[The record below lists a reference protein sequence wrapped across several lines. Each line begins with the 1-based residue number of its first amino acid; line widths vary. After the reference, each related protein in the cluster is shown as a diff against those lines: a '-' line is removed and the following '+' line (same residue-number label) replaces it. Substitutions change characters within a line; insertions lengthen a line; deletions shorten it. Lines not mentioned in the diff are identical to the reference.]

1 VHHSPTSHLGVARF
15 WCSADGCRVSGEQL
29 AALAAAMLQ
38 DCQRRNST
46 VEQLS
51 YNVVLTRKYLQ
62 IMPRSAEASGDVS
75 VNALGGA
82 GTFFVKRQEQLT
94 YIEQRTPG
102 RVLSDVGF
110 QW

>member
-1 VHHSPTSHLGVARF
+1 VHHSPTHPGVTRSCCLLG
-15 WCSADGCRVSGEQL
+15 GCRVSGEQL
-29 AALAAAMLQ
+29 AALATAMLQ
-38 DCQRRNST
+38 ECQRRNST

-51 YNVVLTRKYLQ
+51 YNVVLTREYLQ

-82 GTFFVKRQEQLT
+82 GTFFVKRQEQLR
-94 YIEQRTPG
+94 YVEQRTPG